1 MDARLKKLLLKP
13 GYRAHF
19 SSLPSDFAKIP
30 EGLEGVEIAK
40 SPTGKLDW
48 VLVFCTTLAEAE
60 TKVPKLA
67 RSLDAKGL
75 LWIGYPKAKKL
86 GTDLNRD
93 VLRVELEKR
102 APVEAVALCSLD
114 DTWSALRLKRT
125 DV

>member
-1 MDARLKKLLLKP
+1 MHALLKKLLLKP
-13 GYRAHF
+13 GHRAHF
-19 SSLPSDFAKIP
+19 SSLPKDLAGIAD
-30 EGLEGVEIAK
+30 GLTGIEIAK

-60 TKVPKLA
+60 KQVPKLA
-67 RSLDAKGL
+67 RSLSDKGL

-86 GTDLNRD
+86 GTDLSRD

-102 APVEAVALCSLD
+102 APVEAVAICSLD
-114 DTWSALRLKRT
+114 DTWSALRIKRT